1 LTRASASSWRAYL
14 PDFPG
19 CRAEDESASA
29 AVQRATEFASRL
41 LRDLD
46 TLGQAWPAARSFDEV
61 RADSAWAS
69 EHGIDWAT
77 AIVRHVSFGPQKKH
91 GQAR

>member
-61 RADSAWAS
+61 RADGAWAS
-69 EHGIDWAT
+69 EHGSDWAT